1 MAGFTNTNRN
11 NTGNPNPVTR
21 MLRKLSSF
29 GTNWKDDVIK
39 NVRSVDLNLQTQTMQ
54 TSPYT
59 GQVGSLDDESVQVLF
74 ARMSAVDPSISKGY
88 FNLSEENYQKK
99 KEQLRKFALQD
110 EIEEI
115 LDIICEEAIVFDDGN
130 KFANIKLNY
139 KADQEILDTVSAFE
153 YDR

>member
-1 MAGFTNTNRN
+1 MAGLTNTNRN

-59 GQVGSLDDESVQVLF
+59 
-74 ARMSAVDPSISKGY
+74 
-88 FNLSEENYQKK
+88 
-99 KEQLRKFALQD
+99 
-110 EIEEI
+110 
-115 LDIICEEAIVFDDGN
+115 
-130 KFANIKLNY
+130 
-139 KADQEILDTVSAFE
+139 
-153 YDR
+153 